1 MPLEFFYMD
10 NVFYFFG
17 GASLFYLGTYG
28 YGADV
33 TTADERAFRQDRV
46 AVARLREP
54 RAALVARGGEI
65 RGPNKDA
72 ACLTSKE

>member
-1 MPLEFFYMD
+1 MD

-33 TTADERAFRQDRV
+33 TTPDERAFRQNPHNWATV
-46 AVARLREP
+46 CGEENANASIHTGSGFTTAARCSP
-54 RAALVARGGEI
+54 
-65 RGPNKDA
+65 
-72 ACLTSKE
+72 TSSAPP